1 MHIHP
6 PYLLFIGDVPDPLA
20 AKTAFGI
27 VDWRRDW
34 CLAQLRLPGC
44 QADLGLPDRTIA
56 ESAAAGAKTLVIG
69 AANAGGVLSTPLGRD
84 DRRGAPRG
92 DGYRE
97 RAPCAPRFDPRDP

>member
-1 MHIHP
+1 MHITH
-6 PYLLFIGDVPDPLA
+6 PYLLFIGDVPDALA

-56 ESAAAGAKTLVIG
+56 EAAAGGAKTLVIG
-69 AANAGGVLSTPLGRD
+69 AANAGGVLPPHWVATIV
-84 DRRGAPRG
+84 DRKSVV
-92 DGYRE
+92 
-97 RAPCAPRFDPRDP
+97 